1 MRFARKL
8 LRILLATV
16 DRHTR
21 KLASLRREQVAGA
34 RLDLTY
40 SLVGHFRHLQSAFAG
55 DLQPSVPDS
64 RFGRRWMPVS
74 PSVFADVFISRSLI
88 VSRESLSVTTVSQ
101 TLLIVMAETGQ
112 IIAHS
117 LQNTQ
122 CPTKMR
128 TLFLEALVRSAMAPA
143 GQTFPQRP
151 HKIHF
156 SGSIIGV
163 PR

>member
-1 MRFARKL
+1 ML
-8 LRILLATV
+8 LDACFSFGL
-16 DRHTR
+16 
-21 KLASLRREQVAGA
+21 
-34 RLDLTY
+34 
-40 SLVGHFRHLQSAFAG
+40 
-55 DLQPSVPDS
+55 
-64 RFGRRWMPVS
+64 GRR
-74 PSVFADVFISRSLI
+74 FISRSLI

-128 TLFLEALVRSAMAPA
+128 TLFSEALVRSAMAPA
-143 GQTFPQRP
+143 GHTFPQRP
-151 HKIHF
+151 HKMHF
-156 SGSIIGV
+156 SGSMMGV